1 MQGGLSNVYH
11 YYNLK
16 GITHINKLR
25 YNHVTKTIT
34 SYDNQYLVTRILD
47 LDFNSLYPSVFSGI
61 FNKNNPYTNNRIYQ
75 AGGLTSYFKCTSNS
89 SKQKARDIIMSD
101 DRFND
106 KGQLFCVRIKG
117 HIDEKHII
125 SYINLAPIW
134 RKLTYNNS
142 VEQIGEFMYNKM
154 VIQRLT
160 VDKPTTKLT
169 SLLSTHNQYMC
180 FTSYILCFLID
191 YCNLIIDDIDSIALF
206 DKHLGFESF
215 ACTMMNKRQD
225 AISQHND
232 TKSLYYKLI
241 LNSAFGGEGQNN
253 AKFDKISFNNARH
266 ASIKQLNQCHKATR
280 KLSDYIYNP
289 DGSLSE
295 EAQHMVSESLRQFKC
310 NKPLQEAV
318 FSLDNSK
325 FWYLNFVYNFLYKC
339 IDMDRVH
346 FRNMDTDSMYLTIA
360 GSQIE
365 GYKQGL
371 KYVIKDQ
378 WFYDLHYKEW
388 LPWDNC
394 TVAEEKKLMGLTT
407 ESQGENIVCLTPKC
421 YSLYNGNEQNDDIV
435 SQVNRMKGVSE
446 KKVNLTTNDYIK
458 CLNDGCNINV
468 TTNKLQMKMG
478 ILSMISMEKSA
489 LTGIHNKMVVLSN
502 GCCAPFMYG
511 INADY
516 YLID

>member
-11 YYNLK
+11 QCNLK
-16 GITHINKLR
+16 GITPINKLR
-25 YNHVTKTIT
+25 YNHVTKTII
-34 SYDNQYLVTRILD
+34 SYDTQHIITHILD

-61 FNKNNPYTNNRIYQ
+61 FNKNNPYTNHRIYQ
-75 AGGLTSYFKCTSNS
+75 AGGVTSYFKCTSNS

-117 HIDEKHII
+117 HIDEKHIN
-125 SYINLAPIW
+125 SHINLAPIW

-142 VEQIGEFMYNKM
+142 IEQIGVFMYNKM
-154 VIQRLT
+154 KSQRLT

-169 SLLSTHNQYMC
+169 SLLSTHNQFMC
-180 FTSYILCFLID
+180 FTNYILWFLID
-191 YCNLIIDDIDSIALF
+191 YCNFIIDDIDSIALF

-215 ACTMMNKRQD
+215 ACTMMSKRQD

-232 TKSLYYKLI
+232 TKSLYYKQI
-241 LNSAFGGEGQNN
+241 LKSAFGGEGQNN
-253 AKFDKISFNNARH
+253 AKFDKISFNNARQ
-266 ASIKQLNQCHKATR
+266 ASLKQLKQDHKATR
-280 KLSDYIYNP
+280 KLSDTTYNP
-289 DGSLSE
+289 DGSLSS
-295 EAQHMVSESLRQFKC
+295 EAQYMVSESPRQFKC

-318 FSLDNSK
+318 FTLDNSK

-346 FRNMDTDSMYLTIA
+346 FCNMDTDSMYLAIA

-371 KYVIKDQ
+371 KYVIKNQ
-378 WFYDLHYKEW
+378 LFYDLHYKEW

-394 TVAEEKKLMGLTT
+394 TVAEEKKLMGITT
-407 ESQGENIVCLTPKC
+407 ESQGENIVCLAPKC

-435 SQVNRMKGVSE
+435 SLVNRMKGVSE
-446 KKVNLTTNDYIK
+446 AKADLTTNDYIK
-458 CLNDGCNINV
+458 
-468 TTNKLQMKMG
+468 
-478 ILSMISMEKSA
+478 
-489 LTGIHNKMVVLSN
+489 
-502 GCCAPFMYG
+502 
-511 INADY
+511 
-516 YLID
+516 